1 MRILLFILIP
11 LVFFGAGILF
21 ASLLWGRYK
30 QLSSH
35 LKSQL
40 DRQAET
46 TANLKQA
53 LKNLGEE
60 HEAQAVTCHTLEEEL
75 ASIATERQ
83 TMVADAAQARTAR
96 TRLRRYEAA
105 CMELT
110 EKLEATKERTQQ
122 EVQSASDALRAA
134 ENRANLIS
142 KEKEELLGLVSK
154 LQSKLD
160 QIAPLQRRLL
170 NTEQQLQAREKE
182 ARAVRLKSRRY
193 VRRQADEPTRR
204 RRRRQSVRIRQT
216 NPRLVVA
223 KPQIAKIAECSA
235 KKQIVTKHVQ
245 SRLLPQ
251 RSPSKPSRH
260 C

>member
-30 QLSSH
+30 QLGSH

-83 TMVADAAQARTAR
+83 TMVADAAQARTDR
-96 TRLRRYEAA
+96 TRLRRYEAE

-193 VRRQADEPTRR
+193 VRRQADEATR

-235 KKQIVTKHVQ
+235 KKQIVTKRVL